1 MSLRSG
7 WRGVLATA
15 SLARKQRC
23 PSSMITASRLLSTQA
38 AAAVEPQPQRKCVA
52 YRLGR
57 VEYETAW
64 GWQKH
69 LIEQRV
75 LAMRAGQSVEKDV
88 ALVLEHPSV
97 YTLGRGGT
105 MDNVKFDPEREHV
118 KLVRVDRGG
127 EVTYHGPGQVVV
139 YPILDLTQH
148 KKDLHWYLRQVEEVV
163 IRTLAKFD
171 IQGERVDGLTGVWV
185 EEKPGSGDE
194 EHRKGSYKREM
205 REICA
210 VGTHASRWVTMHG
223 FALNVKTDLRGF
235 DRIIPCGI
243 DDRAV
248 TSIERIRPDATIREV
263 QDAAIEA
270 IGEVFHLD
278 MEDRGQDA
286 VLECI

>member
-1 MSLRSG
+1 MRSG
-7 WRGVLATA
+7 WKRVVAA
-15 SLARKQRC
+15 SAIGRQQR
-23 PSSMITASRLLSTQA
+23 RLTLPRRSTRFLSTPA
-38 AAAVEPQPQRKCVA
+38 EALETPQSQRKCIA

-64 GWQKH
+64 DWQKQ
-69 LIEQRV
+69 LIQQRV
-75 LAMRAGQSVEKDV
+75 LAMRAGNPVKKDV
-88 ALVLEHPSV
+88 VLMLEHPSV

-105 MDNVKFDPEREHV
+105 MENVKFDPEQEHV

-163 IRTLAKFD
+163 IRTLAKFG

-185 EEKPGSGDE
+185 EEPASTE
-194 EHRKGSYKREM
+194 EQCKGNHEQEM
-205 REICA
+205 RKICA

-235 DRIIPCGI
+235 DRIVPCGI

-248 TSIERIRPDATIREV
+248 TSIERIRPDATVKDV

-270 IGEVFHLD
+270 ISEVFHLD
-278 MEDRGQDA
+278 MEDVEA
-286 VLECI
+286 ETPL

>member
-1 MSLRSG
+1 MSGRG
-7 WRGVLATA
+7 AWRGVLATA
-15 SLARKQRC
+15 SSVASRKQRGLLSAC
-23 PSSMITASRLLSTQA
+23 RSNCFLSTQA
-38 AAAVEPQPQRKCVA
+38 AAAETPQTRRKCVA

-64 GWQKH
+64 DWQKK
-69 LIEQRV
+69 LIQQRV

-88 ALVLEHPSV
+88 VLVLEHPSV

-105 MDNVKFDPEREHV
+105 MENVKFDPATEHV

-148 KKDLHWYLRQVEEVV
+148 KRDLHWYLRQVEKVV
-163 IRTLAKFD
+163 IQTLAKFG
-171 IQGERVDGLTGVWV
+171 IKGERVDGLTGVWV
-185 EEKPGSGDE
+185 EEQPGSCDD
-194 EHRKGSYKREM
+194 RKGDYERDM
-205 REICA
+205 RKICA

-223 FALNVKTDLRGF
+223 FALNVKTDLHGF

-248 TSIERIRPDATIREV
+248 TSIERIRPDATIKDV

-270 IGEVFHLD
+270 ISEVFHLD
-278 MEDRGQDA
+278 MED
-286 VLECI
+286 VETTTPL

>member
-1 MSLRSG
+1 MIGMRNG
-7 WRGVLATA
+7 WKSALATA
-15 SLARKQRC
+15 LSITRHQRCLPTGATLARF
-23 PSSMITASRLLSTQA
+23 LSTEA
-38 AAAVEPQPQRKCVA
+38 AALETPQLQRKCVA
-52 YRLGR
+52 YRLGS

-64 GWQKH
+64 DWQKQ
-69 LIEQRV
+69 LIQQRV
-75 LAMRAGQSVEKDV
+75 LAIRAGQSVEKDV
-88 ALVLEHPSV
+88 VLILEHPDV

-105 MDNVKFDPEREHV
+105 MENVKFDPEKEHV

-163 IRTLAKFD
+163 IRTLAKLD

-185 EEKPGSGDE
+185 EEKQGYEDG
-194 EHRKGSYKREM
+194 EHRKGNYEREM
-205 REICA
+205 RKICA

-223 FALNVKTDLRGF
+223 FALNVTTDLRGF

-248 TSIERIRPDATIREV
+248 TSIERIRPDATIKDV
-263 QDAAIEA
+263 QDAASEA
-270 IGEVFHLD
+270 ISEVFHLD
-278 MEDRGQDA
+278 MEDVEA
-286 VLECI
+286 KTPL

>member
-1 MSLRSG
+1 M
-7 WRGVLATA
+7 RG
-15 SLARKQRC
+15 
-23 PSSMITASRLLSTQA
+23 
-38 AAAVEPQPQRKCVA
+38 
-52 YRLGR
+52 
-57 VEYETAW
+57 
-64 GWQKH
+64 
-69 LIEQRV
+69 
-75 LAMRAGQSVEKDV
+75 GQTVEKDV
-88 ALVLEHPSV
+88 VLIMEHPSV

-105 MDNVKFDPEREHV
+105 MENIKFDPEKEHV

-171 IQGERVDGLTGVWV
+171 IKGERVDGLTGVWV
-185 EEKPGSGDE
+185 EEKE
-194 EHRKGSYKREM
+194 EHGKGNYEREM
-205 REICA
+205 RKICA

-248 TSIERIRPDATIREV
+248 TSIECIRPEVTMKDV

-270 IGEVFHLD
+270 ISEVFHLD
-278 MEDRGQDA
+278 MEDVEA
-286 VLECI
+286 KTPL